1 MFKIAHRGNING
13 PNPYLENKPEYILQ
27 CLNEGY
33 NAEVDVRV
41 IQDEIYLGHDK
52 PEYKISFDFLKNEN
66 LWCHCK
72 NIEALKILLLNN
84 IRCFFHDTDE
94 ATLTSD
100 GYIWTYPGKHL
111 TSLSICVMPENAGW
125 NVPNNISGICS
136 DYIGLFK

>member
-13 PNPYLENKPEYILQ
+13 PNPCLENKPEYILQ
-27 CLNEGY
+27 CLNQGY
-33 NAEVDVRV
+33 NAEIDVRV
-41 IQDEIYLGHDK
+41 VQGDIYLGHDAPK
-52 PEYKISFDFLKNEN
+52 YKISFDFLKNEN

-72 NIEALKILLLNN
+72 NIEALKTLLLNN

-94 ATLTSD
+94 TTLTSD

-111 TSLSICVMPENAGW
+111 TSLSICVMPETTGW
-125 NVPNNISGICS
+125 NVPYNISGVCS